1 MAAEAHILSPRR
13 LQEVQEVS
21 NYVGAM
27 NYGLRRLHAL
37 PVSLRLFGEIHA
49 ELLKGTRGSHL
60 TPGEL
65 RTSQNWIVPAGCAL
79 EDATFVPPPP
89 HEVVKCLGDL
99 ERFIHGDSNL
109 PLLIKIGLAHAQFE
123 TIHPFLDGNGRIGR
137 MLIPFLLCE
146 RGVLTQPVLYIS
158 YYFKRYRQEY
168 YDQLQSVR
176 DSGTWESWLQFFL
189 NGILTVSTQ
198 ATDTARNILSLRE
211 SHRQLVTEHLGRTAG
226 NGHRAL
232 DYLYENPYVT
242 VSDIRGVIDTTY
254 PAANNLV
261 ARLVDC
267 GILREITTRYRNRVF
282 SYQSYVDLFRDDDD

>member
-1 MAAEAHILSPRR
+1 M
-13 LQEVQEVS
+13 
-21 NYVGAM
+21 
-27 NYGLRRLHAL
+27 
-37 PVSLRLFGEIHA
+37 
-49 ELLKGTRGSHL
+49 
-60 TPGEL
+60 
-65 RTSQNWIVPAGCAL
+65 
-79 EDATFVPPPP
+79 EDATFFPPPP

-109 PLLIKIGLAHAQFE
+109 PLLIKIGVAHAQFE
-123 TIHPFLDGNGRIGR
+123 TIHPSLDGNGRIGR

-158 YYFKRYRQEY
+158 YYFKRNRQEY

-176 DSGTWESWLQFFL
+176 DSGTWESWLKFFL

-198 ATDTARNILSLRE
+198 ATDTARNILSFRE
-211 SHRQLVTEHLGRTAG
+211 LHRQLVTEHLGRTAG
-226 NGHRAL
+226 TGHRAL
-232 DYLYENPYVT
+232 DHLYENPYVT
-242 VSDIRGVIDTTY
+242 VSDIRGVNDTTY

-282 SYQSYVDLFRDDDD
+282 SYHSYVDLFREDDD